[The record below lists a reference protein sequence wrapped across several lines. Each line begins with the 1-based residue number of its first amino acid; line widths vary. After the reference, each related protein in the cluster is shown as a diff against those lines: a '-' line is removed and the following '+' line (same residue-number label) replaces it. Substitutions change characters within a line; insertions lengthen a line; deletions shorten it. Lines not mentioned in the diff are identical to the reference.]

1 MLSLTKYSIE
11 LKLKAGVFSGDMSFI
26 PPEHNRELAE
36 EGHKLITN
44 IIKEKY
50 SKIYPS
56 DVVDHICNYLTTD
69 NMLSHIATH
78 LGMKDL
84 VQSIVNELSLQLDHF
99 IQFKVV
105 GIPSRD

>member
-1 MLSLTKYSIE
+1 MLLKPLTLIPRQ
-11 LKLKAGVFSGDMSFI
+11 FIDIFPGDMSFI
-26 PPEHNRELAE
+26 PSEHNRELAE

-44 IIKEKY
+44 IIREKY
-50 SKIYPS
+50 SKMYPS
-56 DVVDHICNYLTTD
+56 DVVDGICNYLSSD

-84 VQSIVNELSLQLDHF
+84 VNSLVNEDCNQPYCF
-99 IQFKVV
+99 VQFKFV

>member
-1 MLSLTKYSIE
+1 MLLKPLTLTSRQFIDI
-11 LKLKAGVFSGDMSFI
+11 FPGDMSFI

-44 IIKEKY
+44 IIREKY
-50 SKIYPS
+50 SKMYPS
-56 DVVDHICNYLTTD
+56 DVVDGICNYLSSD

-84 VQSIVNELSLQLDHF
+84 VNSLVNEDCNQPYCF
-99 IQFKVV
+99 VQFKFV